1 MQTNNRRKSVGNRNP
16 ETFEQSSKS
25 ELLEN
30 VSHEL
35 TTPLASIKDFIESL
49 IETDVKLS
57 QEEQMAF
64 LRSADQE
71 TDRLMS

>member
-1 MQTNNRRKSVGNRNP
+1 MQTNIEERALEI
-16 ETFEQSSKS
+16 ETLKHLNKAKS

-49 IETDVKLS
+49 IETDVKWS

-71 TDRLMS
+71 TDRLTF